1 MRAISRRGL
10 LLGLGGGVA
19 SASIAWVLGLPGLWA
34 GRAVDPYP
42 VDPCCGYAD
51 YAGWLVTTKDKE
63 RLMARASMP
72 TLEGVRLEGGDIASQ
87 HVNDVD
93 ECAGWCL
100 IHPDC
105 QGFSYAHAD
114 HPKADERNRCS
125 LKQSGDVT
133 KFPDPAYTSGTR

>member
-1 MRAISRRGL
+1 L
-10 LLGLGGGVA
+10 
-19 SASIAWVLGLPGLWA
+19 A

-72 TLEGVRLEGGDIASQ
+72 TLEGVRLDGGDIGSGR
-87 HVNDVD
+87 VSDVD

-100 IHPDC
+100 VHPDC

-114 HPKADERNRCS
+114 HPKADVRNLCS
-125 LKQSGDVT
+125 LKRSADVT
-133 KFPDPAYTSGTR
+133 KVPDPAYTSGTR